1 MDYDII
7 IKNCKIIDG
16 TGNPWYNGEIGIH
29 EGHIVDIKR
38 RMLSDAQHEID
49 AKGKVV
55 CPGFIDI
62 HSHSDYILP
71 FSPRMESSI
80 LQGITTHVIG
90 MCGEGLAP
98 IPIEKRDDMI
108 RMLSSITPI
117 FSQIEINWATFNE
130 YLSEMEKLRCPLNS
144 VFFVGYGNI
153 RVAGGQGFEDRP
165 ATPQELENM
174 KSYIREAM
182 EAGAFGMSTGLIYDP
197 QVYVS
202 TKELIELAK
211 VVAEYD
217 GLYFSHIRGEGKNV
231 LNAVKECIEIVE
243 KSGVVGGQI
252 AHHKIA
258 GKRYWGLSEKTIK
271 IIEEAN
277 EKGISIYCDS
287 YPYTRGMTS
296 LKTALP
302 PRFREGG
309 DEIIIEKLKEPKFQK
324 EIIREIEKGEGTW
337 ENFIKENGFENIF
350 IASVNN
356 NDWKEIMGKSI
367 SEITNYKN
375 FKNDWET
382 FFKLLIEDNLS
393 TIITIETMDEKDITR
408 IITSK
413 FQMFGTDGLGLPINP
428 NLPKFHPRCFGTYP
442 KVFSKYVR
450 ENKVLTIEEAIRKMT
465 SFPAQ
470 RLMLTNRGLLKKG
483 FWADIIIFDP
493 IEIEDLATYVNPYQP
508 PKGISHV
515 IVNGTLVV
523 KDGKQNR
530 KHPGRV
536 LRHDV
541 SLIKN

>member
-38 RMLSDAQHEID
+38 RIFSDAQHKID

-98 IPIEKRDDMI
+98 IPREKRDDII

-117 FSQIEINWATFNE
+117 FSQIEINWSTFNE
-130 YLSEMEKLRCPLNS
+130 YLS
-144 VFFVGYGNI
+144 
-153 RVAGGQGFEDRP
+153 
-165 ATPQELENM
+165 QELENM
-174 KSYIREAM
+174 KSYVREAM

-197 QVYVS
+197 QVYGS

-258 GKRYWGLSEKTIK
+258 GKRYWGLSENTIK

-309 DEIIIEKLKEPKFQK
+309 DEIIIEKLKEPKIQK
-324 EIIREIEKGEGTW
+324 EIIREIEKGEGNW

-356 NDWKEIMGKSI
+356 NDWKEIMGKNI

-375 FKNDWET
+375 LKNDWKT
-382 FFKLLIEDNLS
+382 FFRLLIEDNLS

-408 IITSK
+408 IITSR

-442 KVFSKYVR
+442 RNMSEKTRF
-450 ENKVLTIEEAIRKMT
+450 
-465 SFPAQ
+465 
-470 RLMLTNRGLLKKG
+470 
-483 FWADIIIFDP
+483 
-493 IEIEDLATYVNPYQP
+493 
-508 PKGISHV
+508 
-515 IVNGTLVV
+515 
-523 KDGKQNR
+523 
-530 KHPGRV
+530 
-536 LRHDV
+536 
-541 SLIKN
+541 